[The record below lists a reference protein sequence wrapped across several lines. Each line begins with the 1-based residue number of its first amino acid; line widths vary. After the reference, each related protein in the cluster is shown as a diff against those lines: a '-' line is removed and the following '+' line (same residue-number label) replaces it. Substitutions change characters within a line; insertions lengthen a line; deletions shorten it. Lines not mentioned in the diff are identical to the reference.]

1 MKVPNKILIDADAMV
16 ALVNPD
22 DPSHAIAEKL
32 GGEID
37 GRGVKVIISDPAFGE
52 ALTVISQD
60 TSLEKA
66 ILFAERTLASS
77 AEIVEVDS
85 VLRRAGLDILK
96 RQTSKNTRFTD
107 CINMAV
113 MKRERIDTIFS
124 FDKHYKKNGFK
135 RFGIDE

>member
-66 ILFAERTLASS
+66 ILFAERNC
-77 AEIVEVDS
+77 
-85 VLRRAGLDILK
+85 RGG
-96 RQTSKNTRFTD
+96 
-107 CINMAV
+107 
-113 MKRERIDTIFS
+113 FS
-124 FDKHYKKNGFK
+124 FETCGPRHSQETN
-135 RFGIDE
+135 I

>member
-1 MKVPNKILIDADAMV
+1 MNVPNKILIDADAMV

-22 DPSHAIAEKL
+22 DPSHAMAEKL

-37 GRGVKVIISDPAFGE
+37 GEGVNVIISDPAFGE
-52 ALTVISQD
+52 AVTVIAQD
-60 TSLEKA
+60 TGLEKA
-66 ILFAERTLASS
+66 ILFAEKTLASS

-85 VLRRAGLDILK
+85 ILRRAGLDIFK
-96 RQTSKNTRFTD
+96 KQTSKNTRFTD
-107 CINMAV
+107 CVNMAI
-113 MKRERIDTIFS
+113 MKEEGIDTIFS